1 MNLITFFSVTF
12 LSYLSVIGFGKL
24 INNKIINY
32 KDKNNNFKSLL
43 EFLIGVIFLSV
54 LGFINYFLSI
64 TNIWFNFGY
73 LLIGLIIFFFYNG
86 FSFYK
91 DLSKDLI
98 ILFILFSSLLI
109 SKTHEDFIPYH
120 FPFIEF
126 ITNSNLL
133 LGIGNLEL
141 NFIYTPL
148 IAYMQKLFV
157 LPFFEYKFLH
167 IPIFL
172 IFFSIINFL
181 TKDFFENKKINLVY
195 FFILIFYLLKFT
207 RISEFGY
214 DYVVTFL
221 LTILFI
227 LFIQNLNNLKNN
239 PSLFL
244 FLLIFIFAISIKSIS
259 IFYLPIL
266 IIIIHILYNLN
277 FFIIKKYIIKS
288 KKVLFLF
295 FFLLFVYFLEGF
307 LKSGCVINFIFSSCL
322 QEGYINWNV
331 DKNEILNFS
340 KHVELWA
347 KGFYH
352 QDKIITNNPNHYI
365 EFPTWVSNWYKVHF
379 HYKVFEFLI
388 ILTSLVVVL
397 LFLSN
402 DLKYRYLFN
411 RTNLLIIGSSL
422 MSICFWFLLLP
433 QLRFGAGAILI
444 FYLSI
449 VGSVSQFIYRKYK
462 NRKIFISILILV
474 FLFFNFK
481 NFNRINDEFKRQD
494 KYQFKNFPFISVI
507 DYAKPGTYKSRYKKE
522 LKKLAK

>member
-157 LPFFEYKFLH
+157 LPFF
-167 IPIFL
+167 
-172 IFFSIINFL
+172 
-181 TKDFFENKKINLVY
+181 
-195 FFILIFYLLKFT
+195 
-207 RISEFGY
+207 
-214 DYVVTFL
+214 
-221 LTILFI
+221 
-227 LFIQNLNNLKNN
+227 
-239 PSLFL
+239 
-244 FLLIFIFAISIKSIS
+244 
-259 IFYLPIL
+259 
-266 IIIIHILYNLN
+266 
-277 FFIIKKYIIKS
+277 
-288 KKVLFLF
+288 
-295 FFLLFVYFLEGF
+295 
-307 LKSGCVINFIFSSCL
+307 
-322 QEGYINWNV
+322 
-331 DKNEILNFS
+331 
-340 KHVELWA
+340 
-347 KGFYH
+347 
-352 QDKIITNNPNHYI
+352 
-365 EFPTWVSNWYKVHF
+365 
-379 HYKVFEFLI
+379 
-388 ILTSLVVVL
+388 
-397 LFLSN
+397 
-402 DLKYRYLFN
+402 
-411 RTNLLIIGSSL
+411 
-422 MSICFWFLLLP
+422 
-433 QLRFGAGAILI
+433 
-444 FYLSI
+444 
-449 VGSVSQFIYRKYK
+449 
-462 NRKIFISILILV
+462 
-474 FLFFNFK
+474 
-481 NFNRINDEFKRQD
+481 
-494 KYQFKNFPFISVI
+494 
-507 DYAKPGTYKSRYKKE
+507 
-522 LKKLAK
+522 